1 MATDNSSG
9 ETKQRA
15 KNLAEQ
21 IGRYYIRRPKIEFLE
36 KLYIICSN
44 HIETKIDDSVNSTM
58 NIFTSTTG
66 LTPKFKVCMLVCSLC
81 VEYHPQETVSWLL
94 ILVTP
99 LNETHFNYFQYITQ
113 PIDLLT

>member
-21 IGRYYIRRPKIEFLE
+21 IGRYYIRRPKIEFLN

-99 LNETHFNYFQYITQ
+99 LNKHISTIFSILHN
-113 PIDLLT
+113 P